1 MWWCEAGE
9 EARGRRVDAGRQA
22 KSWTKFLLLEAKA
35 RRLPYSLLARLFL
48 VPPLCLDWP

>member
-1 MWWCEAGE
+1 MLAGKPK
-9 EARGRRVDAGRQA
+9 AGLSFCCSRL
-22 KSWTKFLLLEAKA
+22 SKA